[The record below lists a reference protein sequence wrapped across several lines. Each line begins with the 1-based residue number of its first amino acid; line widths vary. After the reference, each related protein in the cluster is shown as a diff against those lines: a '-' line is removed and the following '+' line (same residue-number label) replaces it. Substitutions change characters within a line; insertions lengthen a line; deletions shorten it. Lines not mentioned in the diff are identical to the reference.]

1 MEAVMGMNIK
11 SEKAHRLAK
20 RLAHETGTSVTAA
33 VESALEEK
41 LERLQRSMDAEA
53 KFQRI
58 KQYVDKLPAPPPGL
72 TSDHSD
78 LYDDDGLPA

>member
-1 MEAVMGMNIK
+1 MSMNIK
-11 SEKAHRLAK
+11 SERAHQMAK
-20 RLAHETGTSVTAA
+20 RLAQQTGTSVTAA
-33 VESALEEK
+33 VETALEEK
-41 LERLQRSMDAEA
+41 LARLEGATDAEA

-58 KQYVDKLPAPPPGL
+58 KQFVDALPPAPPGM

>member
-1 MEAVMGMNIK
+1 MGMNIK
-11 SEKAHRLAK
+11 SERAHQLAK
-20 RLAHETGTSVTAA
+20 RVARHTGMTVTAA

-41 LERLQRSMDAEA
+41 LSRLEWSADAES
-53 KFQRI
+53 KYRRI
-58 KQYVDKLPAPPPGL
+58 KEFVDALPPAPPGL

>member
-1 MEAVMGMNIK
+1 MGMNIK
-11 SEKAHRLAK
+11 SEKAHEMAK
-20 RLAHETGTSVTAA
+20 RIARRTGMTVTAV

-41 LERLQRSMDAEA
+41 LQRLERSADTDA

-58 KQYVDKLPAPPPGL
+58 KQFVDALPPAPPGL